1 MGTFRVLVS
10 GSRKWVDEASVI
22 RGLQFAQ
29 KTARSADPAVQMVL
43 VHGDCPN
50 SADRVAARLAQ
61 QAGWAL
67 EPHPAVWRPFPDP
80 KRVDKGA
87 GYKRNAE
94 MVALGA
100 DITLVFQLERS
111 AGTEHCAI
119 RSVRAGIPTFLVA
132 YREGVLMPTMHVTAE
147 NVNVAFP
154 PKPQTVTGGLAAKD
168 PVGCEF
174 TWPDGEH
181 CGLPV
186 GHAGEHDRSLFDG
199 QPESPMCDECGTEAH
214 HGHLIGCSR
223 IVPKPEPRV
232 YYDTQ
237 ASVVRCGECNGPDGK
252 HGTKCPTRLVSA

>member
-80 KRVDKGA
+80 KRVDRAA

-154 PKPQTVTGGLAAKD
+154 PKPQTVTGGLAAEE
-168 PVGCEF
+168 PV
-174 TWPDGEH
+174 
-181 CGLPV
+181 
-186 GHAGEHDRSLFDG
+186 A
-199 QPESPMCDECGTEAH
+199 
-214 HGHLIGCSR
+214 
-223 IVPKPEPRV
+223 KV

>member
-100 DITLVFQLERS
+100 DRALVFQLERS

-154 PKPQTVTGGLAAKD
+154 PKPQTVTGGLAAEE
-168 PVGCEF
+168 PV
-174 TWPDGEH
+174 
-181 CGLPV
+181 
-186 GHAGEHDRSLFDG
+186 A
-199 QPESPMCDECGTEAH
+199 
-214 HGHLIGCSR
+214 
-223 IVPKPEPRV
+223 KV